1 MYVLM
6 RKWCKFYFVVFVTYP
21 NLVPRVLSR
30 YREDPGN
37 DVDIFQAVCQ
47 LEFLYIDLP
56 QVDLMIFRV
65 EFVRTRSGRASD
77 EFARG
82 RLVSLGGFSF

>member
-6 RKWCKFYFVVFVTYP
+6 RKWYFDVIVTYP

-47 LEFLYIDLP
+47 LEFLIDLP

-65 EFVRTRSGRASD
+65 EFVRKRSGRASD

-82 RLVSLGGFSF
+82 RLVSLGGFRF